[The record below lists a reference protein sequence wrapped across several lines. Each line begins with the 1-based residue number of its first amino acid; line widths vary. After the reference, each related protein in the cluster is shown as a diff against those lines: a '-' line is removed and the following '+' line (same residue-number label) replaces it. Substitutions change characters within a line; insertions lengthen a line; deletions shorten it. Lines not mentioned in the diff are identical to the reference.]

1 MNLYRAFEP
10 KPSKTWFVLWG
21 LSKETMTPW
30 YAISEAWNQF
40 EAFLMSRTSKHVG
53 IFADWNSWGK
63 QIFRI
68 FPCYEVHS
76 PNRSEILQS
85 PQSGTLHRIHGLV
98 SEGCPICFFPTC
110 YIRILVH
117 HRPRSQPEP
126 LHNDKYHSTRGIPS
140 QIDCAKERHS
150 SDTGLCLQRPGFPSR
165 IFPNLFPI
173 CIELLID
180 SLAFL
185 GSWSS
190 KRWTKPPLLTW
201 PWHDGTRLNGMM
213 LLQTTWRN
221 HLHQWFP
228 STNILYHTIIYY
240 SMQGSWHAAFLLKG
254 FHWKCSMRNPT
265 NFYQILT

>member
-1 MNLYRAFEP
+1 MRTVKRDDDTMICDIRSLKSIRGVFDVKNKQTRRIFCCL
-10 KPSKTWFVLWG
+10 KPCF
-21 LSKETMTPW
+21 P
-30 YAISEAWNQF
+30 
-40 EAFLMSRTSKHVG
+40 
-53 IFADWNSWGK
+53 WGK

-85 PQSGTLHRIHGLV
+85 PQSGTLHRINGLV

-150 SDTGLCLQRPGFPSR
+150 SDTRLCLQRPGFPSR

-190 KRWTKPPLLTW
+190 KR
-201 PWHDGTRLNGMM
+201 
-213 LLQTTWRN
+213 
-221 HLHQWFP
+221 
-228 STNILYHTIIYY
+228 
-240 SMQGSWHAAFLLKG
+240 
-254 FHWKCSMRNPT
+254 
-265 NFYQILT
+265 